1 MTSISR
7 RRLLRWSLIG
17 ASTATIGLVAAC
29 GGGSAGGPPQP
40 ESAKSAGAPAT
51 TGKPAETAKTEA
63 AKPAESKSAAAPT
76 TGSKTPVTLRMHMRS
91 GTEKSEPAIYVDRPG
106 EWMQETGHKVELE
119 PIPGGKDYVPKIMA
133 LAAGNTIG
141 DALFTGDAYSE
152 HTFLVRNDIIEPV
165 DDYLG
170 RFNVKKAEWIKPI
183 IDTLTHDGK
192 MYGLPKASN
201 PAHSFINVNLTMFK
215 EAGLKEPE
223 TYSTTFEQLQEW
235 SIKLSKGPK
244 DRRDVYGYY
253 AAIETSHPITNAVRQ
268 WGGDL
273 VDKDGLNSLVDQE
286 PFWNWLQWT
295 TNLIVKEGVHPLGG
309 VVKAGDSNALAGM
322 FGAGKL
328 AMMHSHRA
336 WQRSIKEAIKDK
348 KIDMAVIQYPRGPKP
363 LGWVSN
369 VDTHSGTR
377 VSKFKDETFGLI
389 YAMADRRFAYLVAKT
404 QGYLTG
410 RVDNLEAIKELAD
423 DPFIKVQA
431 KNDTQQE
438 AWWRAKN
445 LRAYEVEAELLNML
459 DLIWAG
465 KRQPDKAFVKEL
477 KQSMDAVLAKPAL

>member
-1 MTSISR
+1 VVAR
-7 RRLLRWSLIG
+7 RRD
-17 ASTATIGLVAAC
+17 C
-29 GGGSAGGPPQP
+29 G
-40 ESAKSAGAPAT
+40 GAPASPT
-51 TGKPAETAKTEA
+51 AAPGKPADAPAAA
-63 AKPAESKSAAAPT
+63 AKPAA
-76 TGSKTPVTLRMHMRS
+76 GKTPVTLRLHMRA
-91 GTEKSEPAIYVDRPG
+91 GGEKSEPAIYVDRPG
-106 EWMQETGHKVELE
+106 EWEQETGHKVALE
-119 PIPGGKDYVPKIMA
+119 PIPSGKEYVPKIMA

-152 HTFLVRNDIIEPV
+152 HTFLVRNDVIEPV
-165 DDYLG
+165 DDYLP
-170 RFNVKKAEWIKPI
+170 RFNVKKTEWIKPI

-223 TYSTTFEQLQEW
+223 TYGTTFEQLREW
-235 SIKLSKGPK
+235 ALKLSKGPK
-244 DRRDVYGYY
+244 DKRDVYGYY

-273 VDKDGLNSLVDQE
+273 VDKDGLTSLVDQE
-286 PFWNWLQWT
+286 PFWNWLQWSYD
-295 TNLIVKEGVHPLGG
+295 LIVTQGVHPLGG
-309 VVKAGDSNALAGM
+309 VVRAGDSNALAAM
-322 FGAGKL
+322 FAAGKL

-336 WQRSIKEAIKDK
+336 WQRPIQAALQDK
-348 KIDMAVIQYPRGPKP
+348 QIQMAVIQYPRGPQAR
-363 LGWVSN
+363 GWVSN

-377 VSKFKDETFGLI
+377 ASKYKDETFSLI

-438 AWWRAKN
+438 PWWRAKN
-445 LRAYEVEAELLNML
+445 LRAYEVEAELINML
-459 DLIWAG
+459 DLVWTG
-465 KRQPDKAFVKEL
+465 KRQPDRAFVKEM
-477 KQSMDAVLAKPAL
+477 KGNMDAVLAKPAL